1 MAPGMSIEA
10 WFSQIATNM
19 PQAMTVVMATKLVNY
34 GVGAVEKLFGEARTD
49 NYKFDLFTRYL
60 KGVERRF
67 GKISEQPNLCPIT
80 GMLPVDRFF
89 LWPTLGEYNK
99 ERYSKKVKAWAE
111 GATAGGT
118 KARKAYAAREL
129 VIEPPTGHPVVSVEG
144 GVGVGKTTLAR
155 GLIHW
160 VSKETLSAVV
170 KKRSELQIQ
179 YLPLYF
185 DASDLIALA
194 REDVRLKEPD
204 AHRVQTFFESL
215 GWDVGAPSAI
225 RALFVVVDGLDEVE
239 EETRR
244 KALEVL
250 SVLWQPDP
258 ESNNRYFFFGRPDSI
273 QGIPWVEEEKG
284 VLRLEILPWNK
295 DEVRE
300 YLSRWTD
307 GREEGSVTLSK
318 EGAANLLTYFEN
330 NAYLPAPAF
339 LVHVVVCVYLN
350 QLSRRSDPRSAL
362 DGMPRT
368 RVELYERYF
377 DTLLFKREHAKTVVG
392 TGGTAKKPRGF
403 EFTWLTCVEL
413 SLRRRPELREAARAG
428 CDGSLLRG
436 REFKKEAM
444 RLCSSLLDVEVQR
457 RWDELAGWWERR
469 KLCRLGHESLH
480 EYLAARALAEIYSDD
495 PIGFWSE
502 WVCPKTFNTYW
513 QQVILYALA
522 MSSPKD
528 QTVIL
533 DRLLKLPLFD
543 SISEATK
550 RHLKVVALAWGVG
563 AAFEEGHWQDWLNQ
577 NPDTDL
583 LSLLSARPEARPR
596 LLGILKQ
603 RALAGSDFWPDNALM
618 AVAALEQV
626 GTAAIP
632 YLDAVRKESEI
643 WEIRVRA
650 NSALY
655 RVLLAATP
663 AAQEPDCGTK
673 GKNER
678 PPPAEISGLGLETT
692 IQFMK
697 KHALLLNDWFMRV
710 NFLKKLE
717 QYGSAAKRPLEE
729 LLIEAKEAADEGLWL
744 LAALALGKY
753 TEAIKAFVELIGRD
767 GGEVEDEDLPF
778 YASLAVRGHPAAAPL
793 LEDLLLIT
801 KEERV
806 RLYVAIALGSHPVS
820 TDIFKDLALSAESEA
835 IRRDAVKK
843 GLGSLGPTAVP
854 ILKEVLERS
863 GNSRVQ
869 LHAATLLGKD
879 PVAIEALEKLC
890 FGAGDVYIALD
901 DVTALKNLGATSVPF
916 LVRLLKETKE
926 RWLQQHIAHALAA
939 LEAPPLGCSL
949 EKGA

>member
-1 MAPGMSIEA
+1 MSIEA

-284 VLRLEILPWNK
+284 VLRLEMLPWNK

-428 CDGSLLRG
+428 CDGSLLRS

-457 RWDELAGWWERR
+457 RWDELAGWWEKRG
-469 KLCRLGHESLH
+469 LCRLGHESLH

-502 WVCPKTFNTYW
+502 WADPYSKDPYW
-513 QQVILYALA
+513 RQAISFTLALVNDNFINVFIQHITKIILIENRRYHKVINIMLALGRKAIPALERLYEYGWEDALNILRRMDEVGIIDGAAAAAAAEKMAYMSTSSGNPFAGIHVVWTLGDIGLDAVPALERIA
-522 MSSPKD
+522 MYASEEDTRNLAYYELAGMYSK
-528 QTVIL
+528 QTVSVFE
-533 DRLLKLPLFD
+533 RLSVHAPDERIRTAAQKL
-543 SISEATK
+543 
-550 RHLKVVALAWGVG
+550 LA
-563 AAFEEGHWQDWLNQ
+563 D
-577 NPDTDL
+577 NPDPPPL
-583 LSLLSARPEARPR
+583 AHP
-596 LLGILKQ
+596 KQ
-603 RALAGSDFWPDNALM
+603 RAMERQEAMFRRS
-618 AVAALEQV
+618 AALGQ
-626 GTAAIP
+626 
-632 YLDAVRKESEI
+632 
-643 WEIRVRA
+643 
-650 NSALY
+650 
-655 RVLLAATP
+655 
-663 AAQEPDCGTK
+663 
-673 GKNER
+673 
-678 PPPAEISGLGLETT
+678 
-692 IQFMK
+692 
-697 KHALLLNDWFMRV
+697 
-710 NFLKKLE
+710 
-717 QYGSAAKRPLEE
+717 
-729 LLIEAKEAADEGLWL
+729 
-744 LAALALGKY
+744 
-753 TEAIKAFVELIGRD
+753 
-767 GGEVEDEDLPF
+767 
-778 YASLAVRGHPAAAPL
+778 ASL
-793 LEDLLLIT
+793 EW
-801 KEERV
+801 EE
-806 RLYVAIALGSHPVS
+806 G
-820 TDIFKDLALSAESEA
+820 DSE
-835 IRRDAVKK
+835 
-843 GLGSLGPTAVP
+843 G
-854 ILKEVLERS
+854 
-863 GNSRVQ
+863 
-869 LHAATLLGKD
+869 
-879 PVAIEALEKLC
+879 
-890 FGAGDVYIALD
+890 
-901 DVTALKNLGATSVPF
+901 
-916 LVRLLKETKE
+916 
-926 RWLQQHIAHALAA
+926 
-939 LEAPPLGCSL
+939 
-949 EKGA
+949 